1 VSRWLASSL
10 PLVLACTTAAAA
22 PPGETA
28 PATPNPA
35 VARIVAAVDD
45 QRLMSTVEMLAGF
58 GTRNLYSATDSK
70 THGTGAAR
78 AWLAERMRAISPR
91 MQVTLDTHHLA
102 AQGGRID
109 RPVDLVNVVGVLPGT
124 SSRRIVVSG
133 HYDSVAKGA
142 DGKFHWDQ
150 GDLPAPGAN
159 DDGSGVAAVLEMAR
173 VVADAPL
180 EATVVFI
187 AFDGE
192 EEGLIG
198 SSLYASRAAR
208 TNEPIIAVLN
218 NDIIGNEEG
227 GSGRVDNTAVNVYSN
242 GPHESAS
249 RELARYVDWVGEMFV
264 PVMDVRP
271 IFRYD
276 RFGRGGDHTP
286 FDQHGFAAV
295 RMTVTE
301 ENYDRQHDVRDAPE
315 GVSARYLGRVA
326 RVDAAALASLAM
338 APPTPV
344 VTDDKGRPM
353 LDRGESGYDARLRWD
368 MPEVP
373 SDLAGFEVLM
383 RDTTAPRWQKVW
395 FVPAGTREH
404 TLPGVLIDTVTLGV
418 RAVDRDGNR
427 SLAGV
432 YTYPQREVRE
442 YEVTGGD

>member
-1 VSRWLASSL
+1 MSRWLASSL
-10 PLVLACTTAAAA
+10 LLLLAVAPTPAAA
-22 PPGETA
+22 PDTPPSEA
-28 PATPNPA
+28 PNPA

-45 QRLMSTVEMLAGF
+45 QRLLSTVETLAGF

-70 THGTGAAR
+70 TRGTGAAR
-78 AWLAERMRAISPR
+78 AWLAERMRTISPR
-91 MQVTLDTHHLA
+91 MQVTLDRHRLA
-102 AQGGRID
+102 AQGGRIEK
-109 RPVDLVNVVGVLPGT
+109 PVDLVNVVGVLPGT
-124 SSRRIVVSG
+124 SSRRIIVSG
-133 HYDSVAKGA
+133 HYDSVAKGP

-159 DDGSGVAAVLEMAR
+159 DDASGVAAVLEMAR

-208 TNEPIIAVLN
+208 THEPIVAVLN

-249 RELARYVDWVGEMFV
+249 RELARYVEWVGEMFV

-271 IFRYD
+271 VFRYD
-276 RFGRGGDHTP
+276 RFGRGGNHTP

-301 ENYDRQHDVRDAPE
+301 ENYDRQHDVRDSVE

-353 LDRGESGYDARLRWD
+353 LDRGESGYDARLKWE
-368 MPEVP
+368 MPETP
-373 SDLAGFEVLM
+373 ADLAGFEVLM
-383 RDTTAPRWQKVW
+383 RDTAAPRWQKSW
-395 FVPAGTREH
+395 FVPSDAREH
-404 TLPGVLIDTVTLGV
+404 TLQGVLVDTVTLGV

-432 YTYPQREVRE
+432 YSYPQREVRE
-442 YEVTGGD
+442 YQVVGEE

>member
-1 VSRWLASSL
+1 
-10 PLVLACTTAAAA
+10 
-22 PPGETA
+22 
-28 PATPNPA
+28 
-35 VARIVAAVDD
+35 
-45 QRLMSTVEMLAGF
+45 
-58 GTRNLYSATDSK
+58 
-70 THGTGAAR
+70 
-78 AWLAERMRAISPR
+78 
-91 MQVTLDTHHLA
+91 MQVTLDTHRLA
-102 AQGGRID
+102 AQGGRLAKQ
-109 RPVDLVNVVGVLPGT
+109 VDAVNVVGVLPGS

-133 HYDSVAKGA
+133 HYDTVAKGP
-142 DGKFHWDQ
+142 DGQFHWDQ

-159 DDGSGVAAVLEMAR
+159 DDASGVAAVLEMAR
-173 VVADAPL
+173 VLADVPL

-192 EEGLIG
+192 EEGLVG
-198 SSLYASRAAR
+198 SSLYASRAAKQG
-208 TNEPIIAVLN
+208 EPIIAVLN

-249 RELARYVDWVGEMFV
+249 RELARYVERVGEMFV

-286 FDQHGFAAV
+286 FDQQGFAAV

-301 ENYDRQHDVRDAPE
+301 ENYDRQHDVRDSPD

-326 RVDAAALASLAM
+326 RVNAAALASLAL

-344 VTDDKGRPM
+344 VTDDKGRPL

-368 MPEVP
+368 LPDAP

-383 RDTTAPRWQKVW
+383 RDTTAPRWQKSW
-395 FVPAGTREH
+395 FVPASAREH

-427 SLAGV
+427 SLAGT
-432 YTYPQREVRE
+432 YSYPQREVRE
-442 YEVTGGD
+442 YQIVGPE